1 MKKILVTEA
10 QFKMIQEENWQY
22 SPEKIDE
29 FVEINK
35 NNLNKAKKILT
46 GAFNGISVLTIGEIM
61 DNPEHFEQFHQEL
74 EKQQKHY
81 EGVFNKYYDIVEMY
95 DWMDRPDNVTELD
108 KVNQQ
113 LDTVQND
120 LYRLA
125 DSLEEIIDYTKKLKN
140 ISPYNET
147 SGDNQ

>member
-10 QFKMIQEENWQY
+10 QLKMLQEEGWQY

-29 FVEINK
+29 FIEINR
-35 NNLNKAKKILT
+35 NNLDKANKVLR
-46 GAFNGISVLTIGEIM
+46 GSFNAISALTIGEIM
-61 DNPEHFEQFHQEL
+61 DTPERFEQFHQEL
-74 EKQQKHY
+74 EAQQKHY
-81 EGVFNKYYDIVEMY
+81 ESVFNKYYDIVEMY

-108 KVNQQ
+108 KINQQ

-125 DSLEEIIDYTKKLKN
+125 DSLEEIIDYTKKMKSV
-140 ISPYNET
+140 SPHNET
-147 SGDNQ
+147 SRDN